1 MAASNT
7 PFLYEG
13 DLAFLNEIRINPDD
27 DEPTAPWLLSNFYDN
42 SWTINHPGYETVT
55 FNWNRIM
62 PTGIMLTS
70 NGVDSMSL
78 SSKILPKG
86 DMSESED
93 YVASQDYRQIL
104 NLLKRMVFYIRH
116 RRITRKCSL
125 NYHRTFFI
133 EVITF
138 AEWVI
143 LHRDRF
149 KPLGYLF
156 ELVDTKDLEDEYIPL
171 WVTGGKASLLNLEP
185 RLVESLQAILI
196 DIDQHKELKAQL
208 EEIISRTPRIDFIE
222 PAIQPWLLFPEH
234 ETRLLRAWLQENGY
248 HHTFSNQLGTLKTQ
262 VLFND
267 LTNQRVKSD
276 TLPVPLMAKLRTL
289 SAAEPTSKLDF
300 SPNNQKEHFPA
311 GSKRLYKEALLP
323 PKLSA
328 SRLEWIKGFME
339 KIQKISRHIDH
350 GLPSPSTFNHISYS
364 NIEDS
369 PTLRPAG
376 STKTIPPEVAIHCLG
391 EAVGFVIKYG
401 EDLVEYACRVKSEVN
416 SVRND
421 PKWKDVPNLSF
432 LTTYH
437 EAHVASFSG
446 IPHELAALNITQL
459 NSVYG
464 SYGLPKFNIHG
475 GNARAAV
482 VRKYMG
488 LEDALNLLIA
498 SAIVI
503 IGTTAARRQIEIRTL
518 DNLCLEKILGSGWYL
533 RFELGKD
540 NFGSMKGK
548 PARCIP
554 NIAARALKLIQKL
567 NRHWQKEHGVTS
579 DKLFFGFSGALT
591 ECRHLSVPVYNRL
604 LDVFCDYIEV
614 PLDNEGK
621 RWYIRTHEMRRF
633 WAYSFFYKFGLG
645 ELHIIGWFLGHAE
658 AEHTWAY
665 IRESFDGHDKEMQRI
680 KAAYAAD
687 ILKGSHSSSSDNDS
701 AIDYIKRMVLM
712 HFNRKDIELIEKEE
726 LIDFLAELVKE
737 TELDIEP
744 KFIRD
749 TNGTDYDLIWL
760 VGKDRP

>member
-1 MAASNT
+1 MAIST
-7 PFLYEG
+7 PLLYEG

-27 DEPTAPWLLSNFYDN
+27 DEPSAPWLHSNFYEN
-42 SWTINHPGYETVT
+42 IWTINHPGHETAT

-70 NGVDSMSL
+70 NGVNSTPR
-78 SSKILPKG
+78 SSKILLQN
-86 DMSESED
+86 DVSESEG
-93 YVASQDYRQIL
+93 YVASQDYRKIL

-116 RRITRKCSL
+116 RRISRKCSL
-125 NYHRTFFI
+125 NYHTICFYEI
-133 EVITF
+133 ITF
-138 AEWVI
+138 AEWLI
-143 LHRDRF
+143 LHGDRF
-149 KPLGYLF
+149 KPLEHLF
-156 ELVDTKDLEDEYIPL
+156 ELVDSKDLEDEYIPL

-196 DIDQHKELKAQL
+196 DIDRNAELKDRL
-208 EEIISRTPRIDFIE
+208 ETIISETPRIAFIE
-222 PAIQPWLLFPEH
+222 PAMQPWLWFPEH
-234 ETRLLRAWLQENGY
+234 ETRLLRAWLQKNGY
-248 HHTFSNQLGTLKTQ
+248 HHNTCNQLGTLKTQ

-267 LTNQRVKSD
+267 LTNQKVKSD
-276 TLPVPLMAKLRTL
+276 TLPVPLRAKLRTL
-289 SAAEPTSKLDF
+289 SAAEPNSKLDF
-300 SPNNQKEHFPA
+300 SPKNQKEYFPA
-311 GSKRLYKEALLP
+311 GNKRLYEKALLP

-339 KIQKISRHIDH
+339 KIQKTSRHIDT
-350 GLPSPSTFNHISYS
+350 GLPSPSVFNHISYS

-369 PTLRPAG
+369 HSLRPVG

-391 EAVGFVIKYG
+391 EAVGFVINYG
-401 EDLVEYACRVKSEVN
+401 EELIEYACKIKSEVN
-416 SVRND
+416 RARND
-421 PKWKDVPNLSF
+421 PKWKNTPNLAF
-432 LTTYH
+432 LSAHH
-437 EAHVASFSG
+437 EAHIPSFSG
-446 IPHELAALNITQL
+446 IPNELVALNITQL
-459 NSVYG
+459 NNVYG
-464 SYGLPKFNIHG
+464 SYGLPKFNGHG

-482 VRKYMG
+482 VRKHMG
-488 LEDALNLLIA
+488 LEDALNILIA

-518 DNLCLEKILGSGWYL
+518 DNQCLEKILGSGWYL

-540 NFGSMKGK
+540 NFGSIKGK

-554 NIAARALKLIQKL
+554 NIAAKAIKLIVKL
-567 NRHWQKEHGVTS
+567 NRHWQEEHGETS
-579 DKLFFGFSGALT
+579 DKLFFGYSGELT
-591 ECRHLSVPVYNRL
+591 ECKHLSVPVYNRF
-604 LDVFCDYIEV
+604 LDNFCDYVEV

-687 ILKGSHSSSSDNDS
+687 ILKGSHSSSRDNDS
-701 AIDYIKRMVLM
+701 AIEYIKQMVLM
-712 HFNRKDIELIEKEE
+712 HFNRNDIELIEKEE
-726 LIDFLAELVKE
+726 LIDFLAEIVKK
-737 TELDIEP
+737 TELEIEP

-760 VGKDRP
+760 VRKDRP